1 MVQNCVKAVNPTRS
15 LTLFL
20 FSLSPLANVLKVND
34 LIHFDCHIYDKGG
47 VGSGKDK
54 CSYYAMKAWKNSP
67 DFENTKSIAGS
78 TSTNGTHASNI
89 KQVFSLQKK
98 DPFSSKSVFSFVS
111 RFGTGWISE
120 LHPRKGV
127 LTFDN
132 NGVDERVLML
142 ASKVYFF
149 EKRIGAKQPLNRE

>member
-1 MVQNCVKAVNPTRS
+1 MARI
-15 LTLFL
+15 F
-20 FSLSPLANVLKVND
+20 VL
-34 LIHFDCHIYDKGG
+34 
-47 VGSGKDK
+47 
-54 CSYYAMKAWKNSP
+54 
-67 DFENTKSIAGS
+67 
-78 TSTNGTHASNI
+78 
-89 KQVFSLQKK
+89 
-98 DPFSSKSVFSFVS
+98 

-149 EKRIGAKQPLNRE
+149 EKRIGAKQPLNRKYHKRVIFYLTSNNQNALFEL